1 MEHIVEMQVKRPHV
15 DEPDEI
21 FISSFLK
28 LTRTLPNW
36 VKLIVDS
43 APDKFKIPTFI
54 ALLPMLG
61 TLATRVRF
69 RYPFDMGPS
78 AFLFQV
84 LVEGPQ
90 SGGKSFARYIC
101 QLIMHQQEERDM
113 EQLRKEQEYKELRR
127 KAKNR
132 KEQPSEPHVMRVMVN
147 GNISVVMLVK
157 LADAPMR
164 YFGGKI
170 TLLDFADEVSIVVEA
185 NKRAFSNLT
194 YLLRTAFD
202 LDSYF
207 SLDYLSENSY
217 SAKVDLMMNTLFCGT
232 SNAIDSFMT
241 DKNIE
246 GGSVTRCIHV
256 ELDTELGD
264 EPPVFK
270 PLSKE
275 QKDGI
280 DRFVARIMSGT
291 YNTDGTIK
299 PEIPLSTE
307 WLYPTVKQWCEQ
319 MRLECVT
326 KGSEAMSVFYK
337 RASVSAFRAAALMQY
352 LYMLEDLDE
361 SAPIDNQMTFD
372 HAPSPKIKK
381 RVKAIY
387 LFMARYI
394 LDGMLKR
401 WGGRFEELSAKRL
414 EVQNRQGKHDLF
426 GSLPQEFT
434 RDLLKEQI
442 DKLKLT
448 TPSKTFVSKWY
459 KLGLI
464 DKLGKNLFRKTG
476 SVGKSKHVASKHSSS
491 TDPK

>member
-1 MEHIVEMQVKRPHV
+1 MQVK
-15 DEPDEI
+15 
-21 FISSFLK
+21 SSHEDAPADMLAEFRRLSR
-28 LTRTLPNW
+28 LLPEM
-36 VKLIVDS
+36 VRLLVAT
-43 APDKFKIPTFI
+43 APDKFKIPTFMV
-54 ALLPMLG
+54 LLPSLG
-61 TLATRVRF
+61 TLATRLRF
-69 RYPFDMGPS
+69 RYPFDMDKS
-78 AFLFQV
+78 ACLFQV
-84 LVEGPQ
+84 LVEAPQ

-101 QLIMHQQEERDM
+101 QLVMHQQEEKDM
-113 EQLRKEQEYKELRR
+113 AELRKEQDYKEQRR

-132 KEQPSEPHVMRVMVN
+132 KEQPAEPHTIRVMVN
-147 GNISVVMLVK
+147 GYISVVQVVK
-157 LADAPMR
+157 LADVPAR
-164 YFGGKI
+164 FYGGSI
-170 TLLDFADEVSIVVEA
+170 TLFNFADEVSTVVEA
-185 NKRAFSNLT
+185 NKRTFSNLI
-194 YLLRTAFD
+194 YLLRTAYD
-202 LDSYF
+202 LGSYF

-319 MRLECVT
+319 MRLECIT
-326 KGSEAMSVFYK
+326 TGSEALGVFYK

-352 LYMLEDLDE
+352 LYMLEEIDE
-361 SAPIDNQMTFD
+361 SAPIDNQLTFD

-394 LDGMLKR
+394 LDAMLKR
-401 WGGRFEELSAKRL
+401 WGARFEELSAKRM
-414 EVQNRQGKHDLF
+414 EVQSRQGKHDLF
-426 GSLPQEFT
+426 GTLPQEFT
-434 RDLLKEQI
+434 RDLLNEQI
-442 DKLKLT
+442 AQLHLS

-459 KLGLI
+459 KLGMI
-464 DKLGKNLFRKTG
+464 DKLSKNLFRKTG
-476 SVGKSKHVASKHSSS
+476 NVGK
-491 TDPK
+491 PKRAGCKQS

>member
-1 MEHIVEMQVKRPHV
+1 
-15 DEPDEI
+15 
-21 FISSFLK
+21 
-28 LTRTLPNW
+28 
-36 VKLIVDS
+36 
-43 APDKFKIPTFI
+43 
-54 ALLPMLG
+54 
-61 TLATRVRF
+61 
-69 RYPFDMGPS
+69 MGPS
-78 AFLFQV
+78 ALLFQV
-84 LVEGPQ
+84 LVEAPQ

-113 EQLRKEQEYKELRR
+113 EELRKEQDYKEQRR

-132 KEQPSEPHVMRVMVN
+132 KEQPAEPHTIRVMVN
-147 GNISVVMLVK
+147 GNISVVMVVK
-157 LADAPMR
+157 LADAPVR
-164 YFGGKI
+164 YFGGPV
-170 TLLDFADEVSIVVEA
+170 TLLAFADEVGTVVEA
-185 NKRAFSNLT
+185 NKRTISNLT
-194 YLLRTAFD
+194 YLFRTAFD
-202 LDSYF
+202 LGSYF

-217 SAKVDLMMNTLFCGT
+217 SAKVDLMMNTVFCGT

-241 DKNIE
+241 DKCIE

-256 ELDTELGD
+256 DLDTELGD

-270 PLSKE
+270 PLTRE
-275 QKDGI
+275 QKADL

-299 PEIPLSTE
+299 PEIPLSIE
-307 WLYPTVKQWCEQ
+307 WLHPTVKQWCEQ
-319 MRLECVT
+319 MRLECIT
-326 KGSEAMSVFYK
+326 TGSVAMGVFYK

-352 LYMLEDLDE
+352 LYMLEELDE
-361 SAPIDNQMTFD
+361 SAPIDNQTTFD
-372 HAPSPKIKK
+372 HVPSPKIKK

-426 GSLPQEFT
+426 GSLPQEFS

-476 SVGKSKHVASKHSSS
+476 NVGKSKHVASKHSSS
-491 TDPK
+491 TDQK